1 MPPRKKMV
9 GIPWFRSDSYDAAR
23 AAMADGADLPVRYSD
38 WLLQAEDVL
47 EEAEA
52 AGHRALKVPIDARE
66 FPTWCRA
73 RNLSPDAKSRVR
85 FANFIAF
92 REAGFDSANPV
103 RVLRGTAARTTSPRR

>member
-1 MPPRKKMV
+1 MHAPQKIV
-9 GIPWFRSDSYDAAR
+9 GIPWFRPDGYDAAR
-23 AAMADGADLPVRYSD
+23 AMMTDGADLPARYSD
-38 WLLQAEDVL
+38 WLLQAETVL

-73 RNLSPDAKSRVR
+73 RNLAPDAKSRVR

-103 RVLRGTAARTTSPRR
+103 RVLRGPAASRR